1 MNSLKNLIFI
11 LPIILYYLIESIVIG
26 FIVYLIWHFI
36 FQIKFDFTLSYFEIV
51 FIIWVIKIVLFD
63 IFKVSDR
70 FTLPNDSQDENGD
83 DEENNQIKLS

>member
-1 MNSLKNLIFI
+1 MNNLKNLLFI

-36 FQIKFDFTLSYFEIV
+36 FQIKFNFTLSYFEIV

-70 FTLPNDSQDENGD
+70 FTLPNDPEDNQ
-83 DEENNQIKLS
+83 DEENNQMTLS